1 MPPTVLRTSA
11 NRKSSRAVRANNAVT
26 CNVRKL
32 QACNCKESGLC
43 KQWTL
48 HLFAREHVGVNEN
61 KEHREDWPFG
71 PELKRHRERVGL
83 SQREASRRTTPPG
96 SDKPA
101 VSAGRWKQLETGWQ
115 INKGTL
121 IPIGTTAS
129 TVAAAAR
136 AVQWDVNEALA
147 IAGFQQSDIPP
158 PLPEPAIVRYS
169 DDELLAEVRRRLQE
183 ARNVMETTQTTR
195 TPREARQDQEGDL
208 DAATSDTTQPRQP
221 RTGETVGAEI
231 RDHIARSVRAR
242 QRRKD

>member
-1 MPPTVLRTSA
+1 M
-11 NRKSSRAVRANNAVT
+11 T
-26 CNVRKL
+26 CDVRKL
-32 QACNCKESGLC
+32 HARNCKESARC

-71 PELKRHRERVGL
+71 PELKRHRERAGL

-96 SDKPA
+96 GDKPA

-121 IPIGTTAS
+121 IPIGTTAA

-136 AVQWDVNEALA
+136 AVEWDVTEALA

-158 PLPEPAIVRYS
+158 PPPEPAIGRYS

-183 ARNVMETTQTTR
+183 VRNVMETAQTTR
-195 TPREARQDQEGDL
+195 TPRETHQDKEEALGARPGEPP
-208 DAATSDTTQPRQP
+208 QPRQP
-221 RTGETVGAEI
+221 RASETGPAIHAHV
-231 RDHIARSVRAR
+231 ARSVRAR